1 MSVQEFVK
9 TLEAWD
15 YNHTDAQRTEINTK
29 MQEMARGGKLAN
41 CTEIQIPI
49 ADAPDEVKNSS
60 PWVNG
65 VKVIDGVPQTTLTA
79 YATPTGEVVQ
89 ATDTDPELLQY
100 TFTSTQAAEE
110 YLSFI
115 AQYSPTVAR
124 IAS

>member
-9 TLEAWD
+9 TVEAWD
-15 YNHTDAQRTEINTK
+15 YDHTDAQRTEINTK
-29 MQEMARGGKLAN
+29 LQEMARGGKLAN

-65 VKVIDGVPQTTLTA
+65 VKVIDGVPQTTMTA
-79 YATPTGEVVQ
+79 YEISPGEVVQ
-89 ATDTDPELLQY
+89 ATDTDPQLLQF

-110 YLSFI
+110 YLGFI
-115 AQYSPTVAR
+115 AHYNPTVAR